1 MLNELNEIQNN
12 NIKEENQNNNGI
24 INLADSLEDIL
35 NINDLDNNKNI
46 KVFVRFRPPNEIEL
60 SYSTNNSLI
69 LLSEEKLIFTQE
81 KNLEIKKEYI
91 FDGLFDINS
100 QKDIFYKKTCK
111 SIISNF
117 IKGYNGAIICY
128 GETGSGKTYTIN
140 EILPSITNQIF
151 DYINETN
158 SENDLFKI
166 EISSFEI
173 NKDKINDLLNQ
184 NNKNLNIIQNEID
197 KLSNINIS
205 SSEQM
210 NSLLNEL
217 ISYRINQKEIKSH
230 FIIRISMNHYI
241 KQKNNLIISKLFLV
255 DLEGSEL
262 LSNNKSLFSLNMIIN
277 NLSSNNNNII
287 YRDNKLI
294 NILKECFGGNCYTNI
309 ILTCSKHEKSAIETK
324 NTLNFGEKIKK
335 IENKPIINIIN
346 DFNEINKNKLILFDI
361 IEDENEN
368 IRESINNNKIND
380 EDTGDKYSSKN
391 SYKFSEYQINQL
403 NKIINQ
409 DKILIEQLNNKNNI
423 LESEKKNLIKEIENL
438 IKEKKEE
445 NKKDTINNEYIE
457 NNINDLHEILNEKEE
472 IINNKNKEIIKIKE
486 EQNNQMKNFQE
497 LIECLE
503 QDSNK
508 IENKD
513 NKKKNY

>member
-1 MLNELNEIQNN
+1 MLNELNELQ
-12 NIKEENQNNNGI
+12 IKEENQNNNEM
-24 INLADSLEDIL
+24 INLTNSIENIL
-35 NINDLDNNKNI
+35 NINNLDNNKNI

-241 KQKNNLIISKLFLV
+241 KQKNNLIIF
-255 DLEGSEL
+255 
-262 LSNNKSLFSLNMIIN
+262 
-277 NLSSNNNNII
+277 
-287 YRDNKLI
+287 
-294 NILKECFGGNCYTNI
+294 
-309 ILTCSKHEKSAIETK
+309 
-324 NTLNFGEKIKK
+324 
-335 IENKPIINIIN
+335 
-346 DFNEINKNKLILFDI
+346 
-361 IEDENEN
+361 
-368 IRESINNNKIND
+368 
-380 EDTGDKYSSKN
+380 
-391 SYKFSEYQINQL
+391 
-403 NKIINQ
+403 
-409 DKILIEQLNNKNNI
+409 
-423 LESEKKNLIKEIENL
+423 
-438 IKEKKEE
+438 
-445 NKKDTINNEYIE
+445 
-457 NNINDLHEILNEKEE
+457 
-472 IINNKNKEIIKIKE
+472 
-486 EQNNQMKNFQE
+486 
-497 LIECLE
+497 
-503 QDSNK
+503 
-508 IENKD
+508 
-513 NKKKNY
+513 